1 MDLWPPG
8 MLGMPLNRQQRLEL
22 IRIAKVHG
30 CRLQECTRDLAEA
43 SKSCANCLRGAEKQA
58 FEVLCEDFECLLLC
72 TSKTICTTFASFG
85 QVTGALLETAPMNF
99 CDAYQLKPL
108 LPIEG
113 HSQHAGRPQVR
124 VTAVYHWPS

>member
-58 FEVLCEDFECLLLC
+58 FEVLCEDLRVEQHRLTLAWHGLVEPLHV
-72 TSKTICTTFASFG
+72 KWASSS
-85 QVTGALLETAPMNF
+85 TAARAAAGAAAGAADHSAEGIRPVYVQGGRLF
-99 CDAYQLKPL
+99 CA
-108 LPIEG
+108 
-113 HSQHAGRPQVR
+113 
-124 VTAVYHWPS
+124 